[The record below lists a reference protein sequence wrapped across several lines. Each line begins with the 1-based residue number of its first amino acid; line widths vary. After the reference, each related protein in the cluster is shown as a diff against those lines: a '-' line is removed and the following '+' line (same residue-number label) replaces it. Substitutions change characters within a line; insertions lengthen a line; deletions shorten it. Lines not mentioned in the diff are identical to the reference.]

1 MNSSNCHSPTNSWLL
16 AAKSTLHCLS
26 GCIIGEMAGLMIGVS
41 LGLGV
46 WPTII
51 LATSLAYISGFTLG
65 LVPLMREQK
74 KSFIEALKVIW
85 LGEVVSIG
93 VMEIAMNSADYAM
106 GGMQAGSVFSGV
118 FWSAML
124 VAVIAGFV
132 AAWPVNYWLLSRN
145 MKKCH

>member
-1 MNSSNCHSPTNSWLL
+1 ML
-16 AAKSTLHCLS
+16 AARSTLHCLS
-26 GCIIGEMAGLMIGVS
+26 GCIIGESLGLMIGVS

-51 LATSLAYISGFTLG
+51 LATTLAYVSGFTLG
-65 LVPLMREQK
+65 LVPLMREQN

-85 LGEVVSIG
+85 LVEVVSIG

-106 GGMQAGSVFSGV
+106 GGMQAGTIFSTV

-124 VAVIAGFV
+124 VAVVAGFV

>member
-1 MNSSNCHSPTNSWLL
+1 
-16 AAKSTLHCLS
+16 
-26 GCIIGEMAGLMIGVS
+26 MIGVS

-51 LATSLAYISGFTLG
+51 LATTLAYVSAFTLG
-65 LVPLMREQK
+65 LVPLMREQN

-106 GGMQAGSVFSGV
+106 GGMQAGTIFSTV

-124 VAVIAGFV
+124 VAVVAGFV

>member
-1 MNSSNCHSPTNSWLL
+1 ML
-16 AAKSTLHCLS
+16 AARSTLHCLS
-26 GCIIGEMAGLMIGVS
+26 GCIIGESLGLMIGVS

-51 LATSLAYISGFTLG
+51 LATTLAYVSGFTLG
-65 LVPLMREQK
+65 LVPLMREQN
-74 KSFIEALKVIW
+74 KSFTEALKVIW

-106 GGMQAGSVFSGV
+106 GGMQAGTIFSTV
-118 FWSAML
+118 YWSAML
-124 VAVIAGFV
+124 VAVVAGFV
-132 AAWPVNYWLLSRN
+132 AAWPVNYWLLSRD

>member
-1 MNSSNCHSPTNSWLL
+1 ML
-16 AAKSTLHCLS
+16 AARSTLHCLS
-26 GCIIGEMAGLMIGVS
+26 GCIIGESLGLMIGVS

-51 LATSLAYISGFTLG
+51 LATTLAYVSGFTLG
-65 LVPLMREQK
+65 LVPLMREQN

-106 GGMQAGSVFSGV
+106 GGMQAGTIFSTV

-124 VAVIAGFV
+124 VAVLAGFV

>member
-1 MNSSNCHSPTNSWLL
+1 ML
-16 AAKSTLHCLS
+16 AARSTLHCLS
-26 GCIIGEMAGLMIGVS
+26 GCIIGESLGLMIGVS

-51 LATSLAYISGFTLG
+51 LATTLAYVSGFTLG
-65 LVPLMREQK
+65 LVPLMREQN
-74 KSFIEALKVIW
+74 KSFTEALKVIW

-106 GGMQAGSVFSGV
+106 GGMQAGTIFSTV

-124 VAVIAGFV
+124 VAVVAGFV
-132 AAWPVNYWLLSRN
+132 AAWPVNYWLLSRD